1 MPVSHQHRPAGPSAY
16 TPPSQIATQ
25 IIDLGTIDRA
35 PDRESAPVVEA
46 ASRGSSLE
54 IAIGLAV
61 FGVIG
66 TIGLAAGGL
75 IIGAAT
81 LTYLNTY
88 PDMDAA
94 TLTAAGTPGA
104 GQAVDAAAAPEVT
117 SAAAAPVASR
127 SRSSSASGQVPPPI
141 AVGDDEQEMSMT
153 QLRSYLAGRSEAQ
166 EALVAPAYQAPAYQA
181 PAPKAPKAMTTP
193 PRRRATKKSAPDR
206 ASEDLDF
213 DVDPLTAAAPA
224 AAPMAIA
231 NSGSRLTRT
240 SSGVTVLDDPLDA
253 VAIKIATDG
262 PARVTIDGQF
272 VGAVPLSVV
281 LEEGGHSVIIDSDK
295 GQDTFN
301 LDAYSGENWCFS
313 VRKGP
318 KSVACNKL

>member
-25 IIDLGTIDRA
+25 VIDLGTIDRA

-46 ASRGSSLE
+46 APRGRSLE
-54 IAIGLAV
+54 IAVGLAV
-61 FGVIG
+61 FGAIG
-66 TIGLAAGGL
+66 AIGLAAGGL

-94 TLTAAGTPGA
+94 SLTAAGTPGTA
-104 GQAVDAAAAPEVT
+104 SAAAPAAAPEVT
-117 SAAAAPVASR
+117 SAAVAPVASR
-127 SRSSSASGQVPPPI
+127 SRSRSASAPVPPPT
-141 AVGDDEQEMSMT
+141 AVGDDEQEMSIT
-153 QLRSYLAGRSEAQ
+153 QLRSYLSDRSDAQ
-166 EALVAPAYQAPAYQA
+166 EAPATTAYQAPT
-181 PAPKAPKAMTTP
+181 PTAPKAMTTP
-193 PRRRATKKSAPDR
+193 LRRRATKKSAPVR

-224 AAPMAIA
+224 AAPVAVA
-231 NSGSRLTRT
+231 NSGGRLSRT

-301 LDAYSGENWCFS
+301 LDAYSGDNWCFS